1 MSAALSIFF
10 AALTATNAFQ
20 IAGRLRTETPET
32 PFDVTGRVTFVSELS
47 NAPVGIEDDSGPAV
61 IFLDSAAPCEK
72 IRPGQ
77 TARFRGLI
85 NRQGPNRIPTAIS
98 TGWEILSSDEPPEP
112 LAASE
117 QLLQDGALN
126 GRLVTL
132 KGTVVDAFRDEIDP
146 LWNYIVL
153 DCADEMITAVC
164 PSSAMDRDLM
174 RLVPDAE
181 VSVTGLCINNAI
193 GARRFMG
200 VTLYMSGGSSM
211 RILRHAPADPF
222 SAPEIPD
229 GAMSPMQVKKLGK
242 RRVRGRVIAVWNAD
256 RALLRSVSGALVGLT
271 LRDRTPRYGDAVEAV
286 GYAETDL
293 YRINLSRVVWRETEG
308 LPPLADERAEPVTAA
323 DILRDEHGNP
333 TVMTRFQGRVIRLSG
348 KVLSLPGA
356 HDRSPRIRISNG
368 ELTVPVDFT
377 SAPEI
382 PGRLAKDCVVEVEGV
397 CILNTENWQAHAA
410 FPHTDGF
417 TLVPRGGGD
426 VVLVKRPPWWTAGR
440 LFGVIGILFAA
451 LVAISAWNRI
461 LNRLAERRGRELA
474 RERSAH
480 ERAEL
485 KVEERMRL
493 AVELHDTIAQDLTGI
508 TLQAEAARFGEKEDA
523 AQTLAKMAHSLSGCR
538 ERLRDCIWDLRNR
551 ALEEPTFEGAVIRT
565 LAPHLGG
572 TALEIEST
580 VARRRF
586 SDNALHHVLSITR
599 ELAINAVRHGKA
611 SKITL
616 SAEIRDGRFS
626 LSVHDDGTGFDTTTR
641 PGPSHGHFGLQ
652 GVAERA
658 HRLEGNFSIESAP
671 GRGTTA
677 RIENI
682 DPEI

>member
-1 MSAALSIFF
+1 M
-10 AALTATNAFQ
+10 TNALQ
-20 IAGRLRTETPET
+20 ISGQLLRESPEAS
-32 PFDVTGRVTFVSELS
+32 FDVTGRVTFVSEQG
-47 NAPVGIEDDSGPAV
+47 NAPVGIEDDSGAAV
-61 IFLDSAAPCEK
+61 IFLHSAAPRKK
-72 IRPGQ
+72 IKPGQ
-77 TARFRGLI
+77 IVRFRGLI
-85 NRQGPNRIPTAIS
+85 NRQGPNLIPTAIS
-98 TGWEILSSDEPPEP
+98 TEWNILSSHEPPEP

-117 QLLQDGALN
+117 QLLQGGAIN

-146 LWNYIVL
+146 SWNYIIL

-164 PSSAMDRDLM
+164 PSSMMDSDLM
-174 RLVPDAE
+174 RLIPDAE

-200 VTLYMSGGSSM
+200 VTLYMSGGESI

-222 SAPEIPD
+222 IALEIPD

-271 LRDRTPRYGDAVEAV
+271 LRDKPPRYGDAVEAV

-293 YRINLSRVVWRETEG
+293 YRINLSRVVWRESAG
-308 LPPLADERAEPVTAA
+308 IPPLAEERAERVTAA
-323 DILRDEHGNP
+323 DILRDENGNP
-333 TVMTRFQGRVIRLSG
+333 TVMTRFQGRVIRLTG

-356 HDRSPRIRISNG
+356 HDRSPVIWILNG

-377 SAPEI
+377 AVPEI
-382 PGRLAKDCVVEVEGV
+382 LGSLAKDSVVEVEGV
-397 CILNTENWQAHAA
+397 CILNTENWQAHEA

-417 TLVPRGGGD
+417 TLVPRRSD
-426 VVLVKRPPWWTAGR
+426 EIVLVKRPPWWTAGR
-440 LFGVIGILFAA
+440 LFTVIGILFAA

-508 TLQAEAARFGEKEDA
+508 ALQAEAARFGEKEDA

-551 ALEEPTFEGAVIRT
+551 ALEEPTFEGAVTRT

-572 TALEIEST
+572 TTLEIESM

-586 SDNALHHVLSITR
+586 SDNALHHILSITR

-616 SAEIRDGRFS
+616 TAEIRNGRFS
-626 LSVHDDGTGFDTTTR
+626 LSVHDDGAGFDTATR
-641 PGPSHGHFGLQ
+641 PGPSHGHFGLL

-658 HRLEGNFSIESAP
+658 HRLEGSFSIESAP
-671 GRGTTA
+671 GKGTTA
-677 RIENI
+677 RLENI